1 MSSAEFTDWVA
12 YGFIEPY
19 GHPIE
24 QWRWASLTAHVVN
37 AVRSTIP
44 LAPGKKLK
52 AFKPDDFYPSTD
64 SKSDGLTDEQRAYLE
79 RKRKKKR
86 G

>member
-1 MSSAEFTDWVA
+1 MSSSEFTDWVA
-12 YGFIEPY
+12 YGLVEPY
-19 GHPIE
+19 GHPID
-24 QWRWASLTAHVVN
+24 QWRWASLTAHIVN

-44 LAPGKKLK
+44 LAPGNKLK
-52 AFKPDDFYPSTD
+52 AFKPEDFYPATNSG
-64 SKSDGLTDEQRAYLE
+64 DGLTDEQRAYLE